1 MLADSHLLSVI
12 FCLSID
18 DMHELCKASWLAG
31 GATLLFVRK
40 SGVIRAAAIAP
51 AIFCAA
57 SSAAHARH
65 ARGISRGFC
74 A

>member
-40 SGVIRAAAIAP
+40 SILSAP
-51 AIFCAA
+51 RQLRPPYF
-57 SSAAHARH
+57 ARH
-65 ARGISRGFC
+65 PLPPMPGMPA